1 MIGNEISL
9 KQLSELCSPSPLPKH
24 GNDFAKAN
32 FGYYTSLYTAKKIF
46 CLDDTDG
53 KNWKGFFV
61 SALSGMNDLAEAKL
75 HEERKKRVHMLCF
88 CNSKKEWV
96 HMWYLYGGIR
106 GKGARIDFTPK
117 TLLDFINS
125 IDTLYPIV
133 NGKPDFTKELK
144 VGEDIEMSYG
154 WVCYRHESG
163 DIEFKKETYTG
174 TKDPKKYKNFYFIK
188 DYSWRYENEFR
199 IVFKNKGE
207 SEYDKLFVPLPES
220 IVSRLKILFGPGC
233 GAANQGKEETALGKI
248 VKSVSRSK
256 VGADMQ
262 LIKRNFDEILD
273 YIKTEIEPNSEEME
287 KLKEV
292 IVGR

>member
-1 MIGNEISL
+1 MSENKISL
-9 KQLSELCSPSPLPKH
+9 HELTELCSPSLPQCGKE
-24 GNDFAKAN
+24 FAKAD

-46 CLDDTDG
+46 CVDG
-53 KNWKGFFV
+53 EGSGKMGVFV
-61 SALSGMNDLAEAKL
+61 RPLSKMNDTEEAIL
-75 HEERKKRVHMLCF
+75 HSDTQNRVYVFCF

-106 GKGARIDFTPK
+106 GKGTRIDFTPK

-125 IDTLYPIV
+125 INTLYPVV

-144 VGEDIEMSYG
+144 IGEDIEMSYG

-174 TKDPKKYKNFYFIK
+174 TKDQKKYKDFYFIK
-188 DYSWRYENEFR
+188 NFSWRYENEFR
-199 IVFKNKGE
+199 IVFKNEGE
-207 SEYDKLFVPLPES
+207 SEYDKLFVPLPEN

-273 YIKTEIEPNSEEME
+273 YIKTEIEPNSEEIE